1 MSQHATSIKTQ
12 KQRDEGKE
20 SDVTFSHQVGH
31 DVMVAFHVFPHAD
44 DLQGGGA
51 KVNVNATGSQCAAR

>member
-1 MSQHATSIKTQ
+1 MQQALKH
-12 KQRDEGKE
+12 RNKE
-20 SDVTFSHQVGH
+20 TKDVTFSHQVGH

-51 KVNVNATGSQCAAR
+51 KVNVNATGSQRAAR

>member
-1 MSQHATSIKTQ
+1 MRQALKH
-12 KQRDEGKE
+12 RNKE
-20 SDVTFSHQVGH
+20 LDVTFSHQVGH

-51 KVNVNATGSQCAAR
+51 KVNVNATGSQCAGR